1 MKSQEWDDVWVGR
14 TVDQEIQMRDFY
26 SGRQYILKYLPRN
39 GINLEAGSGLGRYV
53 FYLSDLGFNIIG
65 IDVSLQ
71 GLNSCK
77 NWAGVNGYNNRF
89 ICADIRT
96 IPLADN
102 SISGYISLGVIEH
115 FKEGPEYTLKE
126 ANRILKDGGIAII
139 STPNRY
145 SFHTIFLSQINKIK
159 LLIKFL
165 LSILRLYKPKVSQE
179 LIFQYEYSAKEL
191 IDFVRN
197 ADFEIID
204 YATISLKYPVYALF
218 RTLNKLRLLKEIKG
232 FLFPFLDFLEQTPL
246 RVFGGLSLVVAYK
259 KAKIVECFFCSKLT
273 IPNSQFSV
281 PVCKECSKNIS
292 SVILNKYKKGK
303 EALFH
308 THTLSLSEQQTTE
321 KCFFC
326 GRKYIRN
333 KCFRNYGFSVSVCPD
348 CKKDP
353 KVNIKLANFYL
364 KEVWREY
371 N

>member
-1 MKSQEWDDVWVGR
+1 MSKEWDDVWFSR
-14 TVDQEIQMRDFY
+14 TVDREIQMRDFY

-39 GINLEAGSGLGRYV
+39 GTNLEAGSGLGRYV

-71 GLNSCK
+71 GLISCK
-77 NWAGVNGYNNRF
+77 NWAGVNKCNNKF
-89 ICADIRT
+89 ICADVRSV
-96 IPLADN
+96 PLPDN

-115 FKEGPEYTLKE
+115 FKEGPEDALKE

-145 SFHTIFLSQINKIK
+145 SFHTILLSQINKIK
-159 LLIKFL
+159 LLVKFL
-165 LSILRLYKPKVSQE
+165 LSSLSLYKPKVSQE
-179 LIFQYEYSAKEL
+179 ILFQYEYSVKEL
-191 IDFVRN
+191 VDFARN
-197 ADFEIID
+197 AGFEVID

-218 RTLNKLRLLKEIKG
+218 KTFNKLRFLRKIKG

-246 RVFGGLSLVVAYK
+246 RIFGGLSLVIAYK

-273 IPNSQFSV
+273 MPNSQFSV

-292 SVILNKYKKGK
+292 SVILNKYKRGK
-303 EALFH
+303 KVSFH
-308 THTLSLSEQQTTE
+308 THTLFSLEQQTTG

-326 GRKYIRN
+326 GKKYVSS
-333 KCFRNYGFSVSVCPD
+333 KYFGDYGFSVSVCPD
-348 CKKDP
+348 CRKDP
-353 KVNIKLANFYL
+353 EINIKLANFYL

-371 N
+371 S

>member
-1 MKSQEWDDVWVGR
+1 MSEEWDNVWFSR

-39 GINLEAGSGLGRYV
+39 GINLEAGSGLGRYI

-65 IDVSLQ
+65 IDISLR

-77 NWAGVNGYNNRF
+77 NWSGVNGYNNKF
-89 ICADIRT
+89 ICADVRSV
-96 IPLADN
+96 PLPDN

-115 FKEGPEYTLKE
+115 FKEGPEDALKE
-126 ANRILKDGGIAII
+126 ADRILKDGGIAII
-139 STPNRY
+139 STPNKY

-159 LLIKFL
+159 LLVKSL

-191 IDFVRN
+191 VNFARDVG
-197 ADFEIID
+197 FEVIN
-204 YATISLKYPVYALF
+204 YTTISLKYPVYVVF
-218 RTLNKLRLLKEIKG
+218 RAFNKLKLLRKIKW

-246 RVFGGLSLVVAYK
+246 RVFGGLSLVIAYK

-273 IPNSQFSV
+273 MPNSQFSV

-303 EALFH
+303 GASFH
-308 THTLSLSEQQTTE
+308 THTLSSLEQQITE

-326 GRKYIRN
+326 GKKYVSS
-333 KCFRNYGFSVSVCPD
+333 KYFGDYGFSVSTCPD
-348 CKKDP
+348 CRRDP